1 MADVADR
8 IAYNCH
14 DLEDG
19 LRARLIEGN
28 QMRHVQIYVEATRKV
43 GVERIPDWTIRRT
56 RTAKTITDRL
66 VSDCID
72 NSRRQIAEAGIR
84 TAYDACNRAEDLVS
98 LSPESDRQLAE
109 LERFLHA
116 NFYGHEKLL
125 AAAQRTRGWLTEL
138 FEQLCREPHRMPSYF
153 RDFIPEYGLQRAVCD
168 YIAGMT
174 DRYCLKLPRRDSTV
188 DYLLQ
193 GYSACGTLMA
203 VSPMI
208 EQITIKNFKSFKDV
222 SLKLGPL
229 NIFIG
234 ANASGKSNFFDAL
247 RVLQGIGYGFT
258 HSRNPGRQA
267 QERHKRG
274 LGRHPRRKHR
284 RLHLLLEDADR
295 NPRSFQDDG
304 KSCARMATS
313 SFKFRIAFS
322 AKEGRLRE
330 EHLSVRGSSSMTL
343 HR

>member
-1 MADVADR
+1 MWNADSGRGANPQSAIINPQSPTEINCTLEGQIADVADR

-28 QMRHVQIYVEATRKV
+28 QMRHVQIYAEATRKV

-72 NSRRQIAEAGIR
+72 NSRRQITDAGIR
-84 TAYDACNRAEDLVS
+84 TAYDACNRVEDLVS

-109 LERFLHA
+109 LEQFLYA
-116 NFYGHEKLL
+116 NFYHHERLL

-174 DRYCLKLPRRDSTV
+174 DRYCLKL
-188 DYLLQ
+188 
-193 GYSACGTLMA
+193 
-203 VSPMI
+203 
-208 EQITIKNFKSFKDV
+208 
-222 SLKLGPL
+222 LGVTEP
-229 NIFIG
+229 
-234 ANASGKSNFFDAL
+234 
-247 RVLQGIGYGFT
+247 T
-258 HSRNPGRQA
+258 PSR
-267 QERHKRG
+267 
-274 LGRHPRRKHR
+274 
-284 RLHLLLEDADR
+284 
-295 NPRSFQDDG
+295 
-304 KSCARMATS
+304 
-313 SFKFRIAFS
+313 
-322 AKEGRLRE
+322 
-330 EHLSVRGSSSMTL
+330 
-343 HR
+343 